1 MIVPMNKNNEVV
13 YQILSKQQMHHFP
26 IEYKEHD
33 NPDSISL
40 NIMHPNF
47 PLNLIN
53 KNNFFTLHTISFY
66 IPGKFSTDNCILK
79 ANCNDAVNSSI

>member
-1 MIVPMNKNNEVV
+1 MIVQMNVNNEEV
-13 YQILSKQQMHHFP
+13 YQILSKQQMNHFP
-26 IEYKEHD
+26 IEYKGHD

-47 PLNLIN
+47 PLNLLNKKITKT
-53 KNNFFTLHTISFY
+53 KNNVIF